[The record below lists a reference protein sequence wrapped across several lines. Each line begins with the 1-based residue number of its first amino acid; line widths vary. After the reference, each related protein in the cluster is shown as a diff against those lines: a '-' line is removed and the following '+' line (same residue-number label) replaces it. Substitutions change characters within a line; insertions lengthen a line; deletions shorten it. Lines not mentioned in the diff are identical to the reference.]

1 MSIVWYFV
9 ALVVLIALSA
19 FFSASEMSY
28 SSANRLRLENAAE
41 DGDRRAK
48 TAVGILDHFDR
59 TLSAIL
65 IGNNLVNIAAS
76 SLGSVIVILLAGE
89 QWTWVSTVVL
99 TLLVIIFGETMPKIV
114 AKQNAN
120 GIALRN
126 AYIIR
131 ALSVI
136 LYPVIWLVVGLVHLI
151 TRPLHGDAGDGDPE
165 EAASQELQSIIETAE
180 DEDVLDEDRS
190 ELLRSALDFS
200 DISASEAMTARV
212 DMVAIDIDDDW
223 DEIVRIINDSSY
235 SRLPVY
241 SGSVDN
247 IIGFLYLNRFFKAMM
262 DGRPDD
268 LRAQLI
274 PPCFVYKTTR
284 LPDVLAKLRRE
295 QKHLAVVTDEYGGT
309 LGVITMEDVLEELVG
324 DIWDEKDVVE
334 NEVVTRPDGGYEL
347 DGAMTLSDFLEL
359 LDWNEDALDD
369 ADSTTVGGWTLER
382 FGTFPK
388 VGDSFRYEN
397 LTVTVLAMDGR
408 RVEPAQEVNGLEVFP
423 AAEAV
428 GLELLPIIVQVQHGR
443 DGIHPQ
449 SVHVELLHPV
459 VGVGEQEGHDLRS
472 PDVKA
477 AGAPAAVFLPR
488 RFRVLIGRLA
498 VKAVQPVGVLR
509 EVRRHPV
516 QQHADPRAVQD
527 IHKGAEIVRGAVARG
542 RCVVAAYLI
551 PPRPVEGVLHD
562 RHQLDVRIPHLLEVG
577 GKLIRQLALAEVGPV
592 WAAHPRSEMYLI
604 DIYRVP
610 APGCGMAA
618 SLRQP
623 SAVVPRVGFA
633 PGKDCGCPG
642 RRLHGLPV
650 RVCLDI
656 EIPVPFEYEVLI

>member
-41 DGDRRAK
+41 DGSRRARA
-48 TAVGILDHFDR
+48 AVGILDHYDR
-59 TLSAIL
+59 ALSAIL
-65 IGNNLVNIAAS
+65 IGNNLVNIASS

-126 AYIIR
+126 AYVIR
-131 ALSVI
+131 ALSIV

-151 TRPLHGDAGDGDPE
+151 TRPHARRHRL
-165 EAASQELQSIIETAE
+165 TATGGGC
-180 DEDVLDEDRS
+180 LCRS
-190 ELLRSALDFS
+190 AVDHRDCRGRGRARRGPQRALRSALDFS

-223 DEIVRIINDSSY
+223 DEILRVIDESTY

-241 SGSVDN
+241 SDSVDN

-262 DGRPDD
+262 DGRPED

-295 QKHLAVVTDEYGGT
+295 QKHLAVVTDEYGRT

-324 DIWDEKDVVE
+324 DIWDETDEVE
-334 NEVVTRPDGGYEL
+334 REVVARSDGGYEL
-347 DGAMTLSDFLEL
+347 DGDMTISDFLEL
-359 LDWNEDALDD
+359 LGWNEDALDD
-369 ADSTTVGGWTLER
+369 ADSATVGGWTLER

-388 VGDSFRYEN
+388 PGDSFRYEN

-408 RVEPAQEVNGLEVFP
+408 RVE
-423 AAEAV
+423 
-428 GLELLPIIVQVQHGR
+428 
-443 DGIHPQ
+443 
-449 SVHVELLHPV
+449 
-459 VGVGEQEGHDLRS
+459 
-472 PDVKA
+472 
-477 AGAPAAVFLPR
+477 
-488 RFRVLIGRLA
+488 RVL
-498 VKAVQPVGVLR
+498 VQP
-509 EVRRHPV
+509 
-516 QQHADPRAVQD
+516 DP
-527 IHKGAEIVRGAVARG
+527 
-542 RCVVAAYLI
+542 
-551 PPRPVEGVLHD
+551 
-562 RHQLDVRIPHLLEVG
+562 
-577 GKLIRQLALAEVGPV
+577 
-592 WAAHPRSEMYLI
+592 
-604 DIYRVP
+604 
-610 APGCGMAA
+610 A
-618 SLRQP
+618 SD
-623 SAVVPRVGFA
+623 
-633 PGKDCGCPG
+633 KD
-642 RRLHGLPV
+642 
-650 RVCLDI
+650 
-656 EIPVPFEYEVLI
+656 E

>member
-1 MSIVWYFV
+1 MSIVWYFA

-200 DISASEAMTARV
+200 DVSASEAMTARV
-212 DMVAIDIDDDW
+212 DMVDIDIDDDW
-223 DEIVRIINDSSY
+223 DEIVS
-235 SRLPVY
+235 
-241 SGSVDN
+241 N

-334 NEVVTRPDGGYEL
+334 NEVITRPDGGYEL

-408 RVEPAQEVNGLEVFP
+408 RVE
-423 AAEAV
+423 
-428 GLELLPIIVQVQHGR
+428 
-443 DGIHPQ
+443 
-449 SVHVELLHPV
+449 
-459 VGVGEQEGHDLRS
+459 
-472 PDVKA
+472 
-477 AGAPAAVFLPR
+477 
-488 RFRVLIGRLA
+488 RVL
-498 VKAVQPVGVLR
+498 VQPD
-509 EVRRHPV
+509 PD
-516 QQHADPRAVQD
+516 AD
-527 IHKGAEIVRGAVARG
+527 
-542 RCVVAAYLI
+542 
-551 PPRPVEGVLHD
+551 
-562 RHQLDVRIPHLLEVG
+562 
-577 GKLIRQLALAEVGPV
+577 
-592 WAAHPRSEMYLI
+592 
-604 DIYRVP
+604 
-610 APGCGMAA
+610 
-618 SLRQP
+618 
-623 SAVVPRVGFA
+623 
-633 PGKDCGCPG
+633 KDK
-642 RRLHGLPV
+642 
-650 RVCLDI
+650 DA
-656 EIPVPFEYEVLI
+656 

>member
-28 SSANRLRLENAAE
+28 SSANRMRLENAAE
-41 DGDRRAK
+41 DGSRRARA
-48 TAVGILDHFDR
+48 AVGILDHYDR
-59 TLSAIL
+59 ALSAIL
-65 IGNNLVNIAAS
+65 IGNNLVNIASS

-126 AYIIR
+126 AYVIR
-131 ALSVI
+131 ALSIV

-151 TRPLHGDAGDGDPE
+151 TRPLRGDTGDGDPE

-223 DEIVRIINDSSY
+223 DEIMRVIDESTY

-241 SGSVDN
+241 SDSVDN

-262 DGRPDD
+262 DGRPED

-295 QKHLAVVTDEYGGT
+295 QKHLA
-309 LGVITMEDVLEELVG
+309 GVITMEDVLEELVG
-324 DIWDEKDVVE
+324 DIWDETDEVE
-334 NEVVTRPDGGYEL
+334 REVVARSDGGYEL
-347 DGAMTLSDFLEL
+347 DGDMTISDFLEL
-359 LDWNEDALDD
+359 LGWNEDALDD
-369 ADSTTVGGWTLER
+369 ADSATVGGWTLER

-388 VGDSFRYEN
+388 PGDSFRYEN

-408 RVEPAQEVNGLEVFP
+408 RVE
-423 AAEAV
+423 
-428 GLELLPIIVQVQHGR
+428 
-443 DGIHPQ
+443 
-449 SVHVELLHPV
+449 
-459 VGVGEQEGHDLRS
+459 
-472 PDVKA
+472 
-477 AGAPAAVFLPR
+477 
-488 RFRVLIGRLA
+488 RVL
-498 VKAVQPVGVLR
+498 VQP
-509 EVRRHPV
+509 
-516 QQHADPRAVQD
+516 DP
-527 IHKGAEIVRGAVARG
+527 
-542 RCVVAAYLI
+542 
-551 PPRPVEGVLHD
+551 
-562 RHQLDVRIPHLLEVG
+562 
-577 GKLIRQLALAEVGPV
+577 
-592 WAAHPRSEMYLI
+592 
-604 DIYRVP
+604 
-610 APGCGMAA
+610 A
-618 SLRQP
+618 SD
-623 SAVVPRVGFA
+623 
-633 PGKDCGCPG
+633 KD
-642 RRLHGLPV
+642 
-650 RVCLDI
+650 
-656 EIPVPFEYEVLI
+656 E

>member
-41 DGDRRAK
+41 DGSRRARA
-48 TAVGILDHFDR
+48 AVGILDHYDR
-59 TLSAIL
+59 ALSAIL
-65 IGNNLVNIAAS
+65 IGNNLVNIASS

-120 GIALRN
+120 GIALHN
-126 AYIIR
+126 AYVIR
-131 ALSVI
+131 ALSIV

-151 TRPLHGDAGDGDPE
+151 TRPLRGDTGDGDPE

-223 DEIVRIINDSSY
+223 DEILRVIDESTY

-241 SGSVDN
+241 SDSVDN

-262 DGRPDD
+262 DGRPED

-324 DIWDEKDVVE
+324 DIWDESDEVRDDFVQVGRGTYIVSGDMNVFE
-334 NEVVTRPDGGYEL
+334 MLEELGEDDRSFESDYNTAGGWAMEMLGHIPEAGEQYGYRDLVVTVSEVEEQRI
-347 DGAMTLSDFLEL
+347 LSLRVERIP
-359 LDWNEDALDD
+359 
-369 ADSTTVGGWTLER
+369 TLEEEP
-382 FGTFPK
+382 GP
-388 VGDSFRYEN
+388 GE
-397 LTVTVLAMDGR
+397 GR
-408 RVEPAQEVNGLEVFP
+408 R
-423 AAEAV
+423 
-428 GLELLPIIVQVQHGR
+428 
-443 DGIHPQ
+443 
-449 SVHVELLHPV
+449 
-459 VGVGEQEGHDLRS
+459 
-472 PDVKA
+472 
-477 AGAPAAVFLPR
+477 
-488 RFRVLIGRLA
+488 
-498 VKAVQPVGVLR
+498 
-509 EVRRHPV
+509 
-516 QQHADPRAVQD
+516 AD
-527 IHKGAEIVRGAVARG
+527 K
-542 RCVVAAYLI
+542 
-551 PPRPVEGVLHD
+551 
-562 RHQLDVRIPHLLEVG
+562 
-577 GKLIRQLALAEVGPV
+577 K
-592 WAAHPRSEMYLI
+592 
-604 DIYRVP
+604 
-610 APGCGMAA
+610 
-618 SLRQP
+618 
-623 SAVVPRVGFA
+623 
-633 PGKDCGCPG
+633 KD
-642 RRLHGLPV
+642 
-650 RVCLDI
+650 
-656 EIPVPFEYEVLI
+656 E

>member
-1 MSIVWYFV
+1 MSEERSNSYLETQPLGKLMGKYAVPCIISLLVAALYNIVDQIFIANASYLGSYGNAANTVVFPLTVV
-9 ALVVLIALSA
+9 ALAIAVMIGDGCCAFVSIALGANKPEDAHKSIGSA
-19 FFSASEMSY
+19 
-28 SSANRLRLENAAE
+28 
-41 DGDRRAK
+41 
-48 TAVGILDHFDR
+48 V
-59 TLSAIL
+59 
-65 IGNNLVNIAAS
+65 
-76 SLGSVIVILLAGE
+76 
-89 QWTWVSTVVL
+89 
-99 TLLVIIFGETMPKIV
+99 LLVIIFGETMPKII

-126 AYIIR
+126 AYVIR

-151 TRPLHGDAGDGDPE
+151 TRPLHGDTGDGDPE

-180 DEDVLDEDRS
+180 DEDVLDEDRG

-295 QKHLAVVTDEYGGT
+295 QKHLAVVTDEFGGT

-324 DIWDEKDVVE
+324 DIWDETDEVE
-334 NEVVTRPDGGYEL
+334 NEVVARPDGGYEL

-359 LDWNEDALDD
+359 LGWNEDALDD

-388 VGDSFRYEN
+388 PGDSFRYEN

-408 RVEPAQEVNGLEVFP
+408 RVE
-423 AAEAV
+423 
-428 GLELLPIIVQVQHGR
+428 
-443 DGIHPQ
+443 
-449 SVHVELLHPV
+449 
-459 VGVGEQEGHDLRS
+459 
-472 PDVKA
+472 
-477 AGAPAAVFLPR
+477 
-488 RFRVLIGRLA
+488 RVL
-498 VKAVQPVGVLR
+498 VQP
-509 EVRRHPV
+509 
-516 QQHADPRAVQD
+516 DPPEDKEA
-527 IHKGAEIVRGAVARG
+527 
-542 RCVVAAYLI
+542 
-551 PPRPVEGVLHD
+551 
-562 RHQLDVRIPHLLEVG
+562 
-577 GKLIRQLALAEVGPV
+577 
-592 WAAHPRSEMYLI
+592 
-604 DIYRVP
+604 
-610 APGCGMAA
+610 
-618 SLRQP
+618 
-623 SAVVPRVGFA
+623 
-633 PGKDCGCPG
+633 
-642 RRLHGLPV
+642 
-650 RVCLDI
+650 
-656 EIPVPFEYEVLI
+656 